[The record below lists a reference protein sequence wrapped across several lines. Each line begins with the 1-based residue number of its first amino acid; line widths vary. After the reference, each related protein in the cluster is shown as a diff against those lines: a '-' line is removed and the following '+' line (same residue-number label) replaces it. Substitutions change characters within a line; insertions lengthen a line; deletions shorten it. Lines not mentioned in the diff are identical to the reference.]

1 MPQTGPD
8 AFYAAA
14 SRAAA
19 DPELNRK
26 LENASARHFEH
37 MERAKNE
44 FLPYEHE
51 RDVARRIKD

>member
-1 MPQTGPD
+1 MQQTGPD

-19 DPELNRK
+19 DTELNRK

-37 MERAKNE
+37 HGAGQDRVPT
-44 FLPYEHE
+44 L
-51 RDVARRIKD
+51 